1 MDLLFLDHV
10 IIIVNETT
18 EIVMEFVLLSTV
30 LVAAMATVDLPAKS
44 EETDEEATRDDLR
57 SGEKPYGVHG

>member
-1 MDLLFLDHV
+1 MDLLFLDPV